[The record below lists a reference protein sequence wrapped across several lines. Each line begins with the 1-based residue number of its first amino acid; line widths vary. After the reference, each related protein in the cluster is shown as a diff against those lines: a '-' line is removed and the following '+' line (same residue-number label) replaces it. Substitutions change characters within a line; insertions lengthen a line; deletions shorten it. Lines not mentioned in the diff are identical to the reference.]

1 MQLYTNVCSG
11 SQPDSDYA
19 AVDKAC
25 YAGSTNSII
34 LRVPATIAIR
44 RAYVTRKANGRR
56 AAGNFKVT
64 PRAMTLRSLRFPMI
78 SEALECQ
85 TVASIPQ

>member
-1 MQLYTNVCSG
+1 MCSVFLHFYRYFISTCSVARRRYVYIQYDRELILFVRLYTNVCSG

-34 LRVPATIAIR
+34 LRVPATIDAPSD
-44 RAYVTRKANGRR
+44 AH
-56 AAGNFKVT
+56 
-64 PRAMTLRSLRFPMI
+64 M
-78 SEALECQ
+78 
-85 TVASIPQ
+85 